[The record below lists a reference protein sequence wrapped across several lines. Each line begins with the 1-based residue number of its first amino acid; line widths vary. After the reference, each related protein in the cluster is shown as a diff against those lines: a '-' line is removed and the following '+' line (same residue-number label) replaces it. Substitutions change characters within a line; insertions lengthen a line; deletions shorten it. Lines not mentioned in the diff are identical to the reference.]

1 MSWQPQGLTKT
12 SFGGGREG
20 GGGKEDW
27 VILPLTAF
35 LMIPVVECG
44 QTMEKVLLIL
54 Y

>member
-20 GGGKEDW
+20 GKEDW
-27 VILPLTAF
+27 VVLPLTAF

-44 QTMEKVLLIL
+44 LTMEKVLLIL